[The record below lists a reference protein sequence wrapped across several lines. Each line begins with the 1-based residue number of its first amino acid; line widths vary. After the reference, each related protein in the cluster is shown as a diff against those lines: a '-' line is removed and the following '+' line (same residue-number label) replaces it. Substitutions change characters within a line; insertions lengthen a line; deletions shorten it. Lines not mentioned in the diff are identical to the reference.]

1 MSNMDTLNYT
11 PVNKETF
18 GKWCALFLE
27 KLKQEEEAQKT
38 EVDLRKT
45 GKQLF
50 MEKGALEIE
59 DMTLDE
65 SQVEQIVDPE
75 LELLQIEEEEK
86 YDDGILNEENEI
98 KEGALYPLQTTK
110 ISADSFQIFLCRKK
124 FLSQF

>member
-98 KEGALYPLQTTK
+98 KEGALYDKDLFAQEL
-110 ISADSFQIFLCRKK
+110 AEYGEEDVDFD
-124 FLSQF
+124 